1 MLMNATPDRSLY
13 AFGLNPERPGY
24 FNLMF
29 KSNSNAPVVT
39 WVSCLSVRFMIVSQS
54 TKPVKVTPEAYVFFG
69 ENLPSVPQLC
79 DAFKMRYVPFCDFC
93 SGSLTSLKGT
103 LEEWRQALDLCQV
116 V

>member
-39 WVSCLSVRFMIVSQS
+39 WVSFLHVQCMVIFSISQ
-54 TKPVKVTPEAYVFFG
+54 A
-69 ENLPSVPQLC
+69 
-79 DAFKMRYVPFCDFC
+79 
-93 SGSLTSLKGT
+93 
-103 LEEWRQALDLCQV
+103 RQSDP
-116 V
+116 